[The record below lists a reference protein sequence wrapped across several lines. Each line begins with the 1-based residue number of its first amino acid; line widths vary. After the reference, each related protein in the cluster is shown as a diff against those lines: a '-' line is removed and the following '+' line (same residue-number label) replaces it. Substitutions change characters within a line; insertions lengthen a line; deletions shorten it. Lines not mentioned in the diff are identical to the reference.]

1 MVRTKKVILM
11 MVETVTTE
19 SLFFFFFSF
28 ISNFQKM
35 ETKWEKMGR
44 DERLLLTVRN
54 MGNIQFLMSVASKY
68 ASPKR

>member
-1 MVRTKKVILM
+1 MVRTKKVVLM

-19 SLFFFFFSF
+19 SLFFFFSF

-44 DERLLLTVRN
+44 DARLLLTVGN